1 MPDSNPIHQLV
12 VQFGLDWPKFAA
24 QIILFLVLYT
34 ILNKFAFAPIV
45 KMLEERR
52 RRIEESQSN
61 ADKIKKRLA
70 EAELRYQETL
80 TRANE
85 EGTKLLEQA
94 RLSTEAI
101 TQQQLQKAIK
111 DAEAIIARANE
122 AIVTERTK
130 MVDEVRKEMV
140 HLVIDTTAKVV
151 GKVLTPEDQ
160 KRLSDETTG
169 RLAA

>member
-1 MPDSNPIHQLV
+1 MPDSNPVHQLV
-12 VQFGLDWPKFAA
+12 VQFGLDWPKFFA
-24 QIILFLVLYT
+24 QIILFIILYT
-34 ILNKFAFAPIV
+34 ILNKFAFGPIV

-80 TRANE
+80 AKANE
-85 EGTKLLEQA
+85 EGTKLIEQA
-94 RLSTEAI
+94 RLSSEAL
-101 TQQQLQKAIK
+101 TQQQIQKAVK
-111 DAEAIIARANE
+111 DAEAIVARANE
-122 AIVTERTK
+122 AIVTERAK

-140 HLVIDTTAKVV
+140 HLVVNTTSKVV

-160 KRLSDETTG
+160 KRLADETTG